1 MVDLAWIDYCVVAV
15 YLSLML
21 ALGLLGLR
29 HDRSDDEYFLVGRH
43 MPWLAAGISVVS
55 SMLSSITYLAEPGE
69 VWKTGTTHALGKLL
83 GIPFALVFVWCFTIP
98 FMMRFRFTS
107 AYEYLEHRFGLAT
120 RRCGA
125 ALFIVMVMLWM
136 GLAVLVPA
144 QLLTRLSGLPLPVV
158 IASVGV
164 IATLYTMLGGLRT
177 VIWTDLIQVAVL
189 VSGAVVTVVFVATH
203 TTGNL
208 ADWIH
213 VANGQLVNP
222 GGAAVVPF
230 FSWDPTVRVTVV
242 TAAVNM
248 AIWQLCMHSSNQIPL
263 QRYFSTR
270 NAKSARLSFLAS
282 SFLHTGISLLLLTV
296 GLAVVYFYQSQ
307 GQPVDGQ
314 LDPEKQRDLIFPT
327 FALAHLPSGAGGLLL
342 AALWAAAMSIVDSGL
357 NAMATVASL
366 ELARS
371 PGPSAKGTEN
381 TDPKAAGE
389 QRGSH
394 VRLAMGLTAVGGVL
408 VTTAAYVIA
417 WLPAE
422 WGLFGV
428 IPRTFNAIT
437 GPLGALFMIGMF
449 LPRVGQRSALWAT
462 GVGMLVSILM
472 GYCHQ
477 FGLLMVAAG
486 WLADPWPDLSFA
498 WILPCSFAITI
509 LSAAA
514 TGALDRR
521 PPADLPGLTWSTRN
535 QSRPK

>member
-1 MVDLAWIDYCVVAV
+1 MVDLAWLDYCVVAV
-15 YLSLML
+15 YLTLML

-29 HDRSDDEYFLVGRH
+29 HERSDDEYFLVGRH

-83 GIPFALVFVWCFTIP
+83 GIPFSLVFVWWFTIP

-125 ALFIVMVMLWM
+125 TLFIVMVMLWM
-136 GLAVLVPA
+136 GLAVLVPS
-144 QLLTRLSGLPLPVV
+144 QLLTRLSGLPLLWV
-158 IASVGV
+158 IASVGG

-189 VSGAVVTVVFVATH
+189 VSGAVITVAFVATH
-203 TTGNL
+203 TTGSWT
-208 ADWIH
+208 DWMH
-213 VANGQLVNP
+213 VANSSLANS
-222 GGAAVVPF
+222 GGAAAVPL
-230 FSWDPTVRVTVV
+230 FSWDPTVRVTVI

-270 NAKSARLSFLAS
+270 NARSARMSFLAS
-282 SFLHTGISLLLLTV
+282 SILHTCISLLLLTV
-296 GLAVVYFYQSQ
+296 GLAVVYYYQSLN
-307 GQPVDGQ
+307 QPPDGQ
-314 LDPEKQRDLIFPT
+314 LDPETQRDLIFPT
-327 FALAHLPSGAGGLLL
+327 FALAHLPAGAGGLLL

-357 NAMATVASL
+357 NAMATVAAL
-366 ELARS
+366 ELSRS
-371 PGPSAKGTEN
+371 PRPSTASMGQACETVAER
-381 TDPKAAGE
+381 
-389 QRGSH
+389 RGNH
-394 VRLAMGLTAVGGVL
+394 VRVAMVLTAIGGVL
-408 VTTAAYVIA
+408 ITTAAYAIT

-449 LPRVGQRSALWAT
+449 VRRAGQRTAIVAT
-462 GVGMLVSILM
+462 VFGLVVSISM

-477 FGLLMVAAG
+477 IGLLWVAAG
-486 WLADPWPDLSFA
+486 WLTEPWPDLSFA
-498 WILPCSFAITI
+498 WILPCSFAVSI
-509 LSAAA
+509 L
-514 TGALDRR
+514 TALMLGVLDPS
-521 PPADLPGLTWSTRN
+521 PPLIRPGLTWKA
-535 QSRPK
+535 SRSPHN